1 MTYIEFKKIL
11 IDLDI
16 SSAAFSDIVK
26 ISYKN
31 VLAFKKK
38 EEVPN
43 VIAALAVS
51 FLEMKNKGID
61 YKEFMDSLDFDYKKS
76 VGSGFAQNKE
86 NIKIKWF

>member
-11 IDLDI
+11 VELDI
-16 SSAAFSDIVK
+16 SSATFSEIVK

-43 VIAALAVS
+43 VIAALALS
-51 FLEMKNKGID
+51 FLEMQKKGID
-61 YKEFMDSLDFDYKKS
+61 YKLFVDSLDLEYKKS
-76 VGSGFAQNKE
+76 PGSGFATKKE
-86 NIKIKWF
+86 NIKSKPK